1 MSLTETMT
9 SIWGPLGWMTL
20 HSVSTSYPENP
31 TPTEKQLVNSWLD
44 MFKDTITCPHCK
56 EHFGIMLYKY
66 RTRFTGF
73 LNSRQEFA
81 MFVFR
86 AHNAVNARLHKP
98 VYSTLAE
105 CMEVLKTNTK
115 TRTPADY
122 RMSYVNH
129 ITRYWRTIQDISG
142 IVALKKVNEMRKIEM
157 EYFSRIDTK
166 FDVELKDDLVV
177 IPRNWVED
185 GLHSEPIPQ
194 QPSVFLGN
202 SNARAGFRIVG
213 GRMRLR

>member
-1 MSLTETMT
+1 MSLAETMT

-31 TPTEKQLVNSWLD
+31 TQTEKQLVNSWLE

-56 EHFGIMLYKY
+56 EHFATMLYNY
-66 RTRFTGF
+66 RNRFSGF
-73 LNSRQEFA
+73 LNSRQDFA

-98 VYSTLAE
+98 VYQTLVE
-105 CMEVLKTNTK
+105 CMDILKNNTK
-115 TRTPADY
+115 TRSAADY

-142 IVALKKVNEMRKIEM
+142 IVALKKVNEMRKIELD
-157 EYFSRIDTK
+157 YFSRIDTK
-166 FDVELKDDLVV
+166 FDVQLKEDIVV
-177 IPRNWVED
+177 IPRHWVE
-185 GLHSEPIPQ
+185 GGQEQPPPQ
-194 QPSVFLGN
+194 QPSVFLNN
-202 SNARAGFRIVG
+202 SSARAGFRIVG